1 MDRDELIR
9 FARQNRQDPGFAE
22 LRFWREVQKNA
33 LGVRFRR
40 QDPIGEYIVD
50 FSCRQRRLIVE
61 IDDMSH
67 DADRDAIR
75 DAWFIRNDWFVLRI
89 ADFEVLESLD
99 EVIELVQVALT
110 DPHSIKDP
118 LHLES

>member
-9 FARQNRQDPGFAE
+9 FARQNRGDPGLAE
-22 LRFWREVQKNA
+22 LRFWREVQSNA

-40 QDPIGEYIVD
+40 QDPIGGYIVD
-50 FSCRQRRLIVE
+50 FSCRQRRLIIE
-61 IDDMSH
+61 IDDMTH
-67 DADRDAIR
+67 DPERDAIR
-75 DAWFIRNDWFVLRI
+75 DEWFLRNGWFVLRI

-99 EVIELVQVALT
+99 EVIDLVQLALT
-110 DPHSIKDP
+110 DPTSIEDP